1 MKRKLLQLFMLA
13 TVLGSFLGTTNGV
26 LAQKP
31 VSTTQA
37 TARTLTQQI
46 ASLEVKRALLDVTYT
61 PDSPVVQDV
70 ERNLRSLRQ
79 RLVQLQ
85 LNGSQLAVSQA
96 TKKAIRAK
104 IAQLETERAQQST
117 RYSSDSPIIQHL
129 NSQLRSLQ
137 KRLQR

>member
-85 LNGSQLAVSQA
+85 LNGSQLAVS
-96 TKKAIRAK
+96 
-104 IAQLETERAQQST
+104 
-117 RYSSDSPIIQHL
+117 
-129 NSQLRSLQ
+129 
-137 KRLQR
+137 